1 MKNDYS
7 DFMDFYLLQKA
18 KKAMFI
24 FLSVMGL
31 PLLATCQKFN
41 VVMATKMMKNIIAD
55 KAKASWPIHAPVDS
69 LCYICFKLLDLRR
82 LALFIWDIT

>member
-1 MKNDYS
+1 
-7 DFMDFYLLQKA
+7 MDFYLLQKA

-55 KAKASWPIHAPVDS
+55 KAKAS
-69 LCYICFKLLDLRR
+69 
-82 LALFIWDIT
+82 